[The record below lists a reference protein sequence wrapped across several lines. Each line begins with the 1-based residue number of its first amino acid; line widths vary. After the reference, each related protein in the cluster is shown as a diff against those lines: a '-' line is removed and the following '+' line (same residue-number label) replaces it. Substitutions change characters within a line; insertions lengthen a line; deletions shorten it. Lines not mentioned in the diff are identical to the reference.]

1 MLYVDLP
8 TKAEIAALAAQ
19 RDAMSV
25 SIYLPTTPHTQ
36 DTHADRIELKNQ
48 AKEAARQLHEA
59 GADKKRCAELAE
71 HLDDLIDDDEFWRFQ
86 ARSLAIL
93 ATPEHVHTFRLAN
106 VLEPMAEVSD
116 RFHLKPLLRA
126 VTFPQTAYVL
136 ALAENSVRLVEVSG
150 DLPAVTVKIDGMPA
164 SAAASVGKSS
174 INDRSP
180 SGRIQ
185 GSEGKKVRLRQFARQ
200 VDQALRG
207 LLAGSEVPLILA
219 TAGDAGADLPFGQQL
234 PTPRG
239 GRHRRQPGDAQRCR
253 AGRAGARRA
262 GRLHREAIAGWAKLF
277 AAREAHGRATTDI
290 AQAARAATFGAV
302 ESLLVDID
310 EAVPGTVDEATGAV
324 TFADHAGAVSYGV
337 VDEIAR
343 RVILAQGKV
352 LAVRKD
358 DIPAASRSRRSCAIP
373 LD

>member
-8 TKAEIAALAAQ
+8 TSAEIATLAAA
-19 RDAMSV
+19 RDALSV

-36 DTHADRIELKNQ
+36 DTHADRIELKNLT
-48 AKEAARQLHEA
+48 KEAARQLHEA
-59 GADKKRCAELAE
+59 GADKRRCAELTE

-185 GSEGKKVRLRQFARQ
+185 GSEGKKVRLRQFVRQ

-207 LLAGSEVPLILA
+207 LLAGSETPLVLA
-219 TAGDAGADLPFGQQL
+219 TAATLGPIYRSVNSYPHLAAAGIDGNPETLSDAELAERA
-234 PTPRG
+234 RG
-239 GRHRRQPGDAQRCR
+239 VLDG
-253 AGRAGARRA
+253 
-262 GRLHREAIAGWAKLF
+262 LHRKAVAAWSELF
-277 AAREAHGRATTDI
+277 ATREAHGRATTDI
-290 AQAARAATFGAV
+290 AQIARAATLGAV
-302 ESLLVDID
+302 ASLLVDID
-310 EAVPGTVDEATGAV
+310 ETVPGTIDEATGVV
-324 TFADHAGAVSYGV
+324 TFSEHAGAASYGV
-337 VDEIAR
+337 IDEIAR

-352 LAVRKD
+352 LGVRKD
-358 DIPAASRSRRSCAIP
+358 DIPHGKSLAAILRYP
-373 LD
+373 V